1 MLNRMPTVSA
11 SLLRYLRK
19 TSLRETHI
27 QNELRQVT
35 DKLPESGWEVSPEQ
49 GQFLALLVQITGAK
63 NILELGTFTGN
74 SSLAMGLALP
84 IDGQIVTCDMEP
96 SYTNIA
102 REHWIKARIE
112 KKIELRLGPA
122 MSTLDDLI
130 KEGTENHFDM
140 AFIDAN
146 KKDYDQYYERVL
158 ILIRPG
164 GLIVIDNVFWG
175 GRVLDKKNQDKSTSS
190 IRKLNKKIFLDQRV
204 SLSMLPFNDGVT
216 LVWKRP

>member
-1 MLNRMPTVSA
+1 
-11 SLLRYLRK
+11 
-19 TSLRETHI
+19 
-27 QNELRQVT
+27 Q
-35 DKLPESGWEVSPEQ
+35 
-49 GQFLALLVQITGAK
+49 
-63 NILELGTFTGN
+63 
-74 SSLAMGLALP
+74 
-84 IDGQIVTCDMEP
+84 
-96 SYTNIA
+96 
-102 REHWIKARIE
+102 HWIKAGIE

-130 KEGTENHFDM
+130 KESTEDHFDM

-158 ILIRPG
+158 TLIRPG

-175 GRVLDKKNQDKSTSS
+175 GRVLDKKNQDKSTRS
-190 IRKLNKKIFLDQRV
+190 IRKLNKKILLDQRV

>member
-1 MLNRMPTVSA
+1 MLNRMPIISA

-84 IDGQIVTCDMEP
+84 IDGQIITCDMEP
-96 SYTNIA
+96 DYTNIA
-102 REHWIKARIE
+102 REHWIKAGID

-130 KEGTENHFDM
+130 KEGPEDYFDM

-146 KKDYDQYYERVL
+146 KKDYDHYYERVL
-158 ILIRPG
+158 TLIRPG

-175 GRVLDKKNQDKSTSS
+175 GRVLDKKNHEKSTSS
-190 IRKLNKKIFLDQRV
+190 IRVLNKKILHDQRV
-204 SLSMLPFNDGVT
+204 SLSMLPLNDGVT

>member
-1 MLNRMPTVSA
+1 MLNRMPIISA
-11 SLLRYLRK
+11 SLLRYLRE

-84 IDGQIVTCDMEP
+84 IDGQIVTCDMETN
-96 SYTNIA
+96 YTNIA
-102 REHWIKARIE
+102 REHWIKAEID

-130 KEGTENHFDM
+130 KEGTEDHFDM

-146 KKDYDQYYERVL
+146 KKDYDYYYERVL
-158 ILIRPG
+158 TLIRPG
-164 GLIVIDNVFWG
+164 GLIVIDNVFWS
-175 GRVLDKKNQDKSTSS
+175 GRVLDKNNHEKSTSS
-190 IRKLNKKIFLDQRV
+190 IRKLNKKILRDQRV
-204 SLSMLPFNDGVT
+204 SLSMLPLNDGVT